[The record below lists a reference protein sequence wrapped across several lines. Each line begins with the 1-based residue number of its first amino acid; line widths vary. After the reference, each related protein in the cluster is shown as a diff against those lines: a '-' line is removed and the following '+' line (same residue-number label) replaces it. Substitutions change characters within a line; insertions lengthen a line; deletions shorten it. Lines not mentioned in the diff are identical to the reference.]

1 MKKRKIAILGSTG
14 SIGRQALEVVAEHPD
29 LFQVELLTAN
39 TSAALLAEQA
49 LRFDVNQVVL
59 HDERAY
65 RQAKDL
71 LADSMVKVYAGTTAV
86 EGLMET
92 MDVDVVLSAQVGF
105 SGLEPTLAALRHGK
119 AVALSNKESLVAA
132 GSLVMRTAREHQAP
146 VLPVDSE
153 HSAIFQC
160 LQGQRGSLE
169 KLLLTASGGP
179 FLHHTAE
186 QMRQISKAEALRHP
200 RWNMG
205 EKITIDCATLMNK
218 GLEMIEAHW
227 LFDMAPEAI
236 QIVVHPQSIIH
247 SMVQFTDGTV
257 LAQMSNPDM
266 RIPIQY
272 ALAYPE
278 RPSLSIPRLDFA
290 AMREFTFMEPDLER
304 FPCIRL
310 AYDTLALGGNL
321 PCAMNAANEEAVWA
335 FLREELPF
343 SRIPAVIEQVLSES
357 VRIAEPVLED
367 IIQTDHLARI
377 KAQEWIYKWKTN

>member
-290 AMREFTFMEPDLER
+290 AMKEFTFLEPDLER

>member
-186 QMRQISKAEALRHP
+186 QMKQISKAEALRHP

-290 AMREFTFMEPDLER
+290 AMKEFTFLEPDLER

>member
-227 LFDMAPEAI
+227 LFDMAPETI